1 MDSRYC
7 SVNGRVWQGKYGS
20 GLHSSHFKNVSNME
34 TALLPVNCCQVLK
47 INRTCLLLTLNNIFA
62 AKNIFF
68 WLWRFFSFWIF
79 KNIGNLGSIQDPYQ
93 YLRWSSLQPISFV
106 SKISILDLFAW
117 PGSSS
122 TLYLR

>member
-68 WLWRFFSFWIF
+68 DFEDFFPFGFSKTLVIWGLSRTPT
-79 KNIGNLGSIQDPYQ
+79 NI
-93 YLRWSSLQPISFV
+93 
-106 SKISILDLFAW
+106 
-117 PGSSS
+117 
-122 TLYLR
+122 